1 MRLWA
6 LLLVRRWIPEKATYN
21 QLYWWQKTFFGCS
34 LIFFNP
40 TYEYGVAF
48 ERGVAVDYG
57 DRRHIYISGTASI
70 DNKGKIVAPGDIVAQ
85 TNRMLENISVLLK
98 EGDCSWD
105 DVAHM
110 IVYLRDISD
119 YGVVKGI
126 MNDRFSDIPKAIVL
140 AHVCRPGLL
149 IETECI
155 AIKQIEDK
163 EYEPF

>member
-1 MRLWA
+1 
-6 LLLVRRWIPEKATYN
+6 
-21 QLYWWQKTFFGCS
+21 
-34 LIFFNP
+34 
-40 TYEYGVAF
+40 
-48 ERGVAVDYG
+48 
-57 DRRHIYISGTASI
+57 
-70 DNKGKIVAPGDIVAQ
+70 
-85 TNRMLENISVLLK
+85 
-98 EGDCSWD
+98 
-105 DVAHM
+105 M

-140 AHVCRPGLL
+140 APVCRPGWL